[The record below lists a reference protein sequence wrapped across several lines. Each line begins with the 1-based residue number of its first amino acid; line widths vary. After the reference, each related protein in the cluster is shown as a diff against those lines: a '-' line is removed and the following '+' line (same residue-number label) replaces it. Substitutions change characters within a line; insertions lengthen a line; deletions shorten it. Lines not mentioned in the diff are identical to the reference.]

1 MTTIRRFPFV
11 AHATSTATRF
21 VIQGHDGELIPRGTG
36 ASFWFR
42 PLGATLSEVPVEDLE
57 LGTIF
62 SVTTADRQEVSV
74 QAALTVRIVDPEAA
88 ARRMDFSVSLGTG
101 EWSGRPLQL
110 LHDRIAEL
118 ARQYAA
124 RAVASLGLAVVLE
137 NGLVTVREAIADG
150 LAGESHLVEAGID
163 VAGIRVIAVRPDDEI
178 ERALQNKVREA
189 IQAESDR
196 ATYDRRAQAVDRE
209 RAIKENELNNRTEL
223 ARREAE
229 LVELVGTNDR
239 RRTEQELERDELR
252 ARAVLATKKL
262 GVDARVDEI
271 ARIAEAENRALA
283 ARLAEYEGADTPA
296 LLAAIAPEVLAA
308 LPSVDSVTITPD
320 MLTGAV
326 SKVLAEVRPS

>member
-11 AHATSTATRF
+11 SHATSTATR
-21 VIQGHDGELIPRGTG
+21 VLIQARGGTLIPRGAG

-42 PLGATLSEVPVEDLE
+42 PLGTTLSEIPVEDLE

-62 SVTTADRQEVSV
+62 TVTTVDRQEVSV
-74 QAALTVRIVDPEAA
+74 QAALTVRIANPEAA
-88 ARRMDFSVSLGTG
+88 ARRMDFSVDPATG
-101 EWSGRPLQL
+101 EWSGRPLQQ

-118 ARQYAA
+118 ARQYAT
-124 RAVASLGLAVVLE
+124 RVCASLTLEAVLE
-137 NGLVTVREAIADG
+137 SGLVTMREAIAEG
-150 LAGESHLVEAGID
+150 IAAETNLREAGID
-163 VAGIRVIAVRPDDEI
+163 VVGIRVVAVRPDDEI

-189 IQAESDR
+189 IHAESDR

-229 LVELVGTNDR
+229 LVELSGANER

-252 ARAVLATKKL
+252 ARAVVANKKL

-271 ARIAEAENRALA
+271 VRVAEAENAALA
-283 ARLAEYEGADTPA
+283 TRLEEYRGADLPA
-296 LLAAIAPEVLAA
+296 LLAAIAPDVLAA
-308 LPSVDSVTITPD
+308 LPAVESLTITPD
-320 MLTGAV
+320 MLAGALG
-326 SKVLAEVRPS
+326 KVLEQAR